1 MKIKRNDNVIVIAGK
16 NKGKRGKVI
25 QVFPDLDKIVVEG
38 VNMMIKNLKAKK
50 QGEKGQKVEF
60 ASPIHVSN
68 VMIISPKTDKP
79 TRAGY
84 KITKDSSGKPQKFR
98 IDRKTGEVI

>member
-1 MKIKRNDNVIVIAGK
+1 MKIKRNDNVIIIAGK
-16 NKGKRGKVI
+16 NKSKHGKII
-25 QVFPDLDKIVVEG
+25 QVFPNVDKVVVEG
-38 VNMMIKNLKAKK
+38 VNMMVKNLKSKK
-50 QGEKGQKVEF
+50 RGEKGQKIEF

-68 VMIISPKTDKP
+68 VMMISPKSDKP

-84 KITKDSSGKPQKFR
+84 KITKDNSGKFQKFR